1 MLCFVLHEFF
11 ILVFSF
17 GQLVRKYPKTMKASP
32 FLTPRPI
39 SAPINSVLNLIALHS
54 PALEHTSRNHSAVH
68 SALGTSNATSS
79 SVSFSSEHQH
89 EILKFPSVDENPES
103 LSSNDS
109 NNGRANKLQNSESTV
124 HREDIFTT
132 HIGQEKAGIKPL
144 PRVED
149 TTANNALAGCKQALS
164 LPTRHDALLKSY
176 PTIPPLVSPLSPSTA
191 LHIPTSSHGTD
202 SSDKRVTQSSDKPT
216 ALILNQPSCEVR
228 YHYLSS
234 SFANEHVKG
243 GDSPNVDMDLSDD
256 EANSIPVL
264 ELSRNGH
271 EGLEPTV
278 MGTAQIGC
286 QDQSLKLTSAELTS
300 TINGPS
306 MSATIASESSQVSML
321 SQKVPL
327 TPIVRM

>member
-39 SAPINSVLNLIALHS
+39 SAPINSVLNLITLHS

-68 SALGTSNATSS
+68 STLEASNATSS

-89 EILKFPSVDENPES
+89 ESLKVPESSVDDNPGS

-124 HREDIFTT
+124 HREDISTR
-132 HIGQEKAGIKPL
+132 HIGQEKACIKPL
-144 PRVED
+144 SRVEG
-149 TTANNALAGCKQALS
+149 TTANNTLAGCKQALS

-176 PTIPPLVSPLSPSTA
+176 PTIHPLVSPLSSSTA
-191 LHIPTSSHGTD
+191 LHIPTASHGTD
-202 SSDKRVTQSSDKPT
+202 VSDERVTQSSDEPT

-228 YHYLSS
+228 YHYLLS
-234 SFANEHVKG
+234 SFANEHVKS
-243 GDSPNVDMDLSDD
+243 GDSSNVDMDLSDD
-256 EANSIPVL
+256 EPDSMPVL
-264 ELSRNGH
+264 ELRNGH
-271 EGLEPTV
+271 EGLKPTV
-278 MGTAQIGC
+278 MGAAQIGC
-286 QDQSLKLTSAELTS
+286 QNQSLKLTSLTS
-300 TINGPS
+300 TINRPS
-306 MSATIASESSQVSML
+306 ASATIASESSQVSMV
-321 SQKVPL
+321 SEKVPL